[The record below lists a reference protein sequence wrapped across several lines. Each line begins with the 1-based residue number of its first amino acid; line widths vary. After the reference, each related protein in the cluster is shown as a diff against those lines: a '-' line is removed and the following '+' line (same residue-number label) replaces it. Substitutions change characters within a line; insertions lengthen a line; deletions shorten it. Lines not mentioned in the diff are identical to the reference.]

1 MGRTL
6 LKAHV
11 TNVVDVLAVTTNSK
25 QSSDVRAIDVEFLVD
40 TGAAMLCLP
49 SSIIKQL
56 GLVQYNEATVHTA
69 NGIVQRHI
77 YSPVRIEVLDR
88 HATLDVMENDDDTLP
103 LLGYIP
109 LEMMD
114 LQVNPKE
121 QVVMPNPANNGKWL
135 IDLF

>member
-25 QSSDVRAIDVEFLVD
+25 KSSDVPAIDVEFLVD

-56 GLVQYNEATVHTA
+56 GLVQYNEATVSTA
-69 NGIVQRHI
+69 I
-77 YSPVRIEVLDR
+77 RIEVLDR
-88 HATLDVMENDDDTLP
+88 HATLDVMENDDDTPP